1 MSTKFGT
8 QRTNTGNTETQD
20 IANIQNTDRKK
31 TSRMRSGQTNN
42 VGANKI
48 ESTLSDRTKSMHD
61 FNRTL
66 KNEIGT

>member
-20 IANIQNTDRKK
+20 IANIQNADRKK
-31 TSRMRSGQTNN
+31 TSRMRPGQTSN

-61 FNRTL
+61 FNHTL